1 MNNEEKILA
10 MLEKHSGVL
19 ERLEKDVS
27 GIKLRLDVDMERKL
41 DLLAEGH
48 ETLMG
53 RMSPKSRVEALEDE
67 MAFMKSVVKDLSRE
81 VAELKEAQ

>member
-53 RMSPKSRVEALEDE
+53 MMSPKSRVEALEDE